1 MDSPICKKCLDE
13 LEKQQV
19 IDEKVYDKMRI
30 DDTVRKLYGFQE
42 NVVTNGNIMTDTKTG
57 EFLSPE
63 VDCNYWKEKF

>member
-1 MDSPICKKCLDE
+1 MDIPICKKYLDE

-30 DDTVRKLYGFQE
+30 DDIVRKLYGFQG

-63 VDCNYWKEKF
+63 VDFNCWEERF

>member
-13 LEKQQV
+13 LGKQQV

-30 DDTVRKLYGFQE
+30 DD
-42 NVVTNGNIMTDTKTG
+42 IMTDTKTG

-63 VDCNYWKEKF
+63 VDCNCWKEKF